1 MYKPKESKWD
11 VESNNN
17 YEKVTNYIKE
27 KTEKLSKI
35 RRDLSNIKELFKN
48 YVSITKKYCDQIAAL
63 ALELKPDGKTKE
75 GELTQAIQ
83 GILLFNSVSLET
95 LAKELEKIFKI
106 KKNKKD
112 SAITGLEEFSK
123 IYQISLSKLITNY
136 CIYINEIEK
145 YEKYLMN
152 KEMGFDNEDNEKKE
166 EKEKQ
171 EKQENNN
178 NEENTLNNK
187 KSGEIKNN
195 NSNNGINKV
204 EKNEPEK
211 LTNNIEI
218 VLEKRKEYIDEIEPM
233 NNLINKLVEFGV
245 NEEKILN
252 EEFFN
257 ISKLFVDK
265 LNECLEGQKKKYED
279 QSLVLADLYNK
290 IQTEQIENLNSGIQ
304 QYPLHCLSV
313 YINVKNLIRNKNY
326 SKEEIVKNQKSKDF
340 EIYKDIT
347 LSNIE
352 NIIKEM
358 KENGLEIREEDM
370 KDLEIEKVK
379 DYIEKKSKLIFAKT
393 DKDFSLE
400 DKNILIDYFREK
412 EEYRSFF
419 LQILNN
425 DRSKGGEFYNMNIY
439 NYFGEL
445 FRCINDL
452 ILEKNDFRFFKYVS
466 IISMTY
472 FINDGKNKKIYL
484 YEFIKDNEKLKDLE
498 FWKKYLT
505 HVAEEDVKNDIS
517 KEDLKDEKNA
527 KIKFQFAAFSNTLTI
542 ANNMVNFG
550 FDRTFIDEFV
560 ENSKKEFSLTEDQIQ
575 QIEGLIVVWLANID
589 ISKATDKETNT
600 GETDPIC
607 DDDFEDM
614 K

>member
-95 LAKELEKIFKI
+95 LAKEIEKIFKI

-171 EKQENNN
+171 EKQENNNNN

-472 FINDGKNKKIYL
+472 YINDGKKKRYL
-484 YEFIKDNEKLKDLE
+484 YEFIKDNDKLKNID
-498 FWKKYLT
+498 FWEKYLQY
-505 HVAEEDVKNDIS
+505 VVDLDIKNDITK
-517 KEDLKDEKNA
+517 KELITEESAKAKLK
-527 KIKFQFAAFSNTLTI
+527 FAAFSNVLTI
-542 ANNMVNFG
+542 INNMVNFN
-550 FDRTFIDEFV
+550 FEESFINKFIDFAGK
-560 ENSKKEFSLTEDQIQ
+560 NYSLTKEQISQIQ
-575 QIEGLIVVWLANID
+575 DLITVWKTTNDSQQIN
-589 ISKATDKETNT
+589 
-600 GETDPIC
+600 
-607 DDDFEDM
+607 
-614 K
+614 